1 MQETENPDS
10 GGSNNKDIYYF
21 TLKTFK
27 MDQLQAQHDQG
38 VWLFSWLC
46 PPLYVSLFLWLIIFL
61 IIGWQKQF

>member
-27 MDQLQAQHDQG
+27 MDQLQAQHDQCTHG
-38 VWLFSWLC
+38 SE
-46 PPLYVSLFLWLIIFL
+46 
-61 IIGWQKQF
+61 